1 MRGDRRRGAALI
13 FVLGL
18 LVVLGLLATEVGR
31 AARLEAAI
39 VTGLR
44 SRTVARYA
52 AESGVAAAATR
63 IERLLDSARSPAERA
78 AVFGNSEAWLR
89 PLHDVGIGGARFGV
103 AVVDLNG
110 RIDLNRGDEATLRG
124 LFEQFTSA
132 GRADVIVS
140 ALRAEPLRRL
150 GELVTLPGVDDS
162 LALRVA
168 PYVTLWGD
176 GVVNVNSAPEP
187 VLAALPGLGP
197 SAARSI
203 VRRRESGEVFTSSA
217 SVRPPGDRAAE
228 ESDDSDANLGN
239 EGGDIVFASAPPP
252 LLVSTSPGRLLIVSR
267 GWQEGHPLTHEVQAV
282 YAIVNARLVL
292 VAWQERDL

>member
-1 MRGDRRRGAALI
+1 MRADRRRGAALI

-18 LVVLGLLATEVGR
+18 LVVLGLLAVEVGQ

-39 VTGLR
+39 VAGLR
-44 SRTVARYA
+44 SRTVSRYA
-52 AESGVAAAATR
+52 AESGVAAAADR
-63 IERLLDSARSPAERA
+63 IERLLDSVRAPAERA
-78 AVFGNSEAWLR
+78 AAFGKAEAWLA
-89 PLHDVGIGGARFGV
+89 PLRDVGIGGARFGV
-103 AVVDLNG
+103 AVLDLNA
-110 RIDLNRGDEATLRG
+110 RIDLNRGDEGTLRG
-124 LFEQFTSA
+124 LFGQFTTA
-132 GRADVIVS
+132 GRADAIVT

-150 GELVTLPGVDDS
+150 GELVTLPGIDDS

-168 PYVTLWGD
+168 PYVTVWGD

-197 SAARSI
+197 SVARSI
-203 VRRRESGEVFTSSA
+203 VRRREAGEVFTSTA
-217 SVRPPGDRAAE
+217 LVRPPGPKAAGG
-228 ESDDSDANLGN
+228 SDDPDPTLGD
-239 EGGDIVFASAPPP
+239 EGGDIVFAPAPPP
-252 LLVSTSPGRLLIVSR
+252 LLVSTSPGRMLIISR